1 MIEEGEDDLIC
12 DLAETYGIYNYK
24 SLPVQLV
31 AVFSYGLREN
41 ARIWKKLTG
50 VRNIDRE
57 IQVLILDNLNWL
69 VWAQTEDGS
78 KNVNKPESIYNKL
91 FGDGKSKKS
100 DIVAYN
106 SPEEYRQAW
115 ERIRKQHGNDDR

>member
-41 ARIWKKLTG
+41 ARIWKKLAG
-50 VRNIDRE
+50 GRNIDRE

-78 KNVNKPESIYNKL
+78 KNANKPESIYNKL

>member
-41 ARIWKKLTG
+41 ARIWKKLSG
-50 VRNIDRE
+50 GRNVDRE

>member
-50 VRNIDRE
+50 VRNVDRE

>member
-41 ARIWKKLTG
+41 ARIWKKLAG
-50 VRNIDRE
+50 GRNVDRE

-91 FGDGKSKKS
+91 FGDRKSKKS